1 MTEVVDG
8 AKDEGFGEIDLN
20 DGFSYDIDLIAEEL
34 EYFKAKQQGKDD
46 GNISDTDSAIH
57 TTPRVWYPLPV
68 PVTESNGLQESTKTF
83 VVSER
88 ALKLKN
94 LHKVELLRYRSCGE
108 QYILSADRL
117 VFHLLA
123 FIDLRERGQ
132 GAYDDPPLFSVCNDA
147 IVIDRNYKF
156 PRENPRSLY
165 GENYL
170 LNIVAPYYSTH
181 MALRELVDFADRL
194 EWSRDLPA
202 FWEVFLVF
210 IREFFADYRVS
221 LSELRKQKRLSVA
234 GLLEST
240 AEFRDAV
247 HLLHSLTCC
256 WFEVHQ
262 FEWIHVELAWNNFF
276 AMMDERSAL
285 TKAEAAI
292 VTCLQKAYG
301 GALLRVMDHI
311 YSFGQVP
318 KNWERHFIL
327 YNNVSDP
334 ELLITQSETDF
345 IPMLWS
351 DDLLLTVLRGAQAR
365 VRLRAEIDVVPVFS
379 KAFYEELDVTAIPD
393 ETFIPFHEF
402 RHAFEKAAAKL
413 TCELSNEL
421 LVTVRAAGLIDYWA
435 DMKEVTCGSVAHCF
449 ASFVYGCTSNPSAIG
464 ALDVKEL
471 YRTALLRG
479 GVSPARAIKWRLTQS
494 AMAET
499 DHCIQCDLERP
510 LNYVFKKS
518 LIPAMNG
525 CMDNL
530 FKIFR
535 VAELLTSVSS
545 DRKTAEDYKQ
555 VDEERSVAERRVRH
569 MTFLVSKLLNLI
581 SIIKDLFVEK
591 VASIFDRHAETLTA
605 AVEVEEVEATLAQA
619 ELEFQALVART
630 DIRKPFHEIIDI
642 LKGMAEEIRLK
653 SVSNDLTI
661 ETLVRWHKTT
671 VRSIEF
677 LALVGKTMPVDSVF
691 HALYLRLKYTRE
703 NVRYPASD
711 VA

>member
-147 IVIDRNYKF
+147 I
-156 PRENPRSLY
+156 
-165 GENYL
+165 L

-581 SIIKDLFVEK
+581 SIIKDL
-591 VASIFDRHAETLTA
+591 
-605 AVEVEEVEATLAQA
+605 
-619 ELEFQALVART
+619 
-630 DIRKPFHEIIDI
+630 
-642 LKGMAEEIRLK
+642 